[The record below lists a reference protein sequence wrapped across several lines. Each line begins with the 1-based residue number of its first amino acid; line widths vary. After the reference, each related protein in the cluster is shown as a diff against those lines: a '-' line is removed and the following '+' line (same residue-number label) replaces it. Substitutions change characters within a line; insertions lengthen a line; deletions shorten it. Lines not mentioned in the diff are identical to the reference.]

1 MKHMSL
7 QNPADTTASAN
18 VATGTKQ
25 DLTREQV
32 IKSFFTKLQS
42 MDEDDLNEEDEDSSN
57 AFPQISTRKEKAI
70 DSLIDLKNPKVAV
83 YFCDCILNCIKDQSH
98 PEARIAL
105 FYSST
110 LLLFALQHYFLVWKE
125 GRQPSSSSDH
135 SIPSIST
142 VLVKLSYVLRELTSI
157 NSFHQI
163 KIGQKKY
170 GNLFLSIL
178 NAVYQRHLPLTILL
192 CEIIRNIV
200 IKDSNKISYGEIG
213 CCEIFMKL
221 LQFYLQESSLYRKH
235 HNNTNIHTDENNNHE
250 GNDSVLLIGNEEVVI
265 SGIDPSTKPENEDE
279 DLETLP
285 SPVPISAEA
294 ANVPSGTSLDTEK
307 IDAALK
313 AEEEQEQGEETKKK
327 ETPQKK
333 TTTPTSANNNET
345 TTSPPPPVP
354 TPPAGVATT
363 PTGPPLPTPVDAI
376 LILCSSILNISANNS
391 ENKKKLGELGCC
403 ETLIEILVL
412 SGFTAT
418 SDNNP
423 KVNHNN
429 TTGKPSLESNPSLVA
444 MSLIKIV
451 CGTIQ
456 NLSVD
461 DGNKKRFGE
470 IGCCEA
476 LIYVL
481 LIFMENPVITWE
493 VFSAIRNV
501 SLNNDFNMKLFGLLG
516 TLELLT
522 KTLIMHVNNPEVVK
536 QICGALRRLAFYH
549 RVAKTSPVMD
559 EQGYVRSR
567 YTLPQLLTFVWNKKF
582 SLYNRYKRL
591 YNEEVLCETLLD
603 AVSKYLEKI
612 QSFKDKSFQQ
622 LSTVPFETSNKNSKP
637 SVINTSNSQGNAN
650 TNAFL
655 YYLSTNA
662 SSAQSSSPS
671 FSEHNTLRELFCTI
685 KCLSFNEDYYPFF
698 DLHVC
703 LPLIYQSL
711 QLFHK
716 NVELMKEICGA
727 ITGLSRMKEKKL
739 LFLSYRYKKPSSRAL
754 VISSPSK
761 TNETTLGND
770 NENLFTASSDKSS
783 SLAPTL
789 CELLVAIIEEQLQL
803 LIKANAASN
812 SRGASYDEYDGVEN
826 DNNKNE
832 NPSIHLE
839 IIKEICR
846 VVKAFAI
853 LEEGKAAFLTSN
865 LSNLLIDCLEQA
877 LTYPDVI
884 LLIAGAI
891 LNLTANSKE
900 NKIKFGSEK
909 CLNIIVHILL
919 YYLSNQEI
927 IKCLCGVIKN
937 IAVYQNNKLLFAELN
952 GCQVLFA
959 CLTTYYSQANP
970 YSSSSTPSS
979 QKITGPVVLAS
990 TLSGSKDHNE
1000 KDSSSAVL
1008 PDEHKLVLEILE
1020 AIWNVSLL
1028 PENKIVVGSIGG
1040 CEILIDLLQF
1050 YYKNPL
1056 LYKEIIKTLTG
1067 ILKTLSLESSNH
1079 DHIGSHSGCQII
1091 IKLLSKFYNNAEIL
1105 KNMLFILYQI
1115 VTPNT
1120 NTSKQA
1126 ISTAA
1131 GIVNSSSNKMNLSS
1145 PTSPVFNQVSVS
1157 SDPNSSVPATPSTAA
1172 TPEEENKKLFGELDG
1187 CEKLILLFL
1196 NKNLIYADLDILKLL
1211 CKVIQQLTYNNSFN
1225 RSKFLANGCCEILM
1239 ETLKRL
1245 PKIKFIKKV
1254 AAKSEDSTTSNTEP
1268 HLFTTNSQKKKGE
1281 LSLVEGQLTKSQP
1294 KVVMVLGSE
1303 STDFIPQS
1311 PANAVLSLLEDADE
1325 QGIRSAQQL
1334 QQRIQ
1339 YNLQENQLVMH
1350 QQKALK
1356 SFFNSPSF
1364 NDDDEDDDGEEE
1376 DEGEGNE
1383 EEENNEEG
1391 KEGGVGP
1398 PPVSSELDEDSKIM
1412 KDSNQLALTTSFKPT
1427 KQEIILGAMSSSIDN
1442 IGSNSQDG
1450 GAITNNNN
1458 PLITT
1463 TSSATKI
1470 ESKSLQ
1476 KKNSWSAM
1484 LSSSTTTGD
1493 EILEYLSEEDKLLYQ
1508 KNKEIKKCIK
1518 LLVEKLSSDS
1528 QFKKRFEEIGIKK
1541 YLADYVLPRTNSS
1554 SSFLGF
1560 GRGGKD
1566 KGRPVSS
1573 IDGNDSEAGEGQ
1585 QESQEEEGR
1594 RSVTESIPAA
1604 VNSIVEDYQKRQ
1616 KFSDQR
1622 FENLTIML

>member
-7 QNPADTTASAN
+7 QNPADTTAAAN
-18 VATGTKQ
+18 VTTGVKHE
-25 DLTREQV
+25 LTREQV

-57 AFPQISTRKEKAI
+57 SFPQISTRKEKAV

-110 LLLFALQHYFLVWKE
+110 LLLFALQHYFLLWKE
-125 GRQPSSSSDH
+125 GRQPSYSDH

-170 GNLFLSIL
+170 GNLFLAIL

-235 HNNTNIHTDENNNHE
+235 HNNTNIHTDENSNE

-265 SGIDPSTKPENEDE
+265 SGIDSSTKPENEDE

-307 IDAALK
+307 IDAVLK
-313 AEEEQEQGEETKKK
+313 AEEEEQQGNEKK
-327 ETPQKK
+327 ETQQKK

-345 TTSPPPPVP
+345 ATSPPPVP
-354 TPPAGVATT
+354 TPPAGAAAS

-423 KVNHNN
+423 KTNN
-429 TTGKPSLESNPSLVA
+429 NITGKPSLDGNPSLVA

-549 RVAKTSPVMD
+549 RVVKTAPVMD

-567 YTLPQLLTFVWNKKF
+567 YTLPQLLRFVWNKKF

-603 AVSKYLEKI
+603 AVSKYLDKI

-703 LPLIYQSL
+703 LPLIYRSL

-739 LFLSYRYKKPSSRAL
+739 LFFSYRYKKPSSRAL
-754 VISSPSK
+754 VVSSPSK
-761 TNETTLGND
+761 NTETTLGND
-770 NENLFTASSDKSS
+770 NDNLFSANSEKSSS

-789 CELLVAIIEEQLQL
+789 CELLVAIIDEQLQL

-812 SRGASYDEYDGVEN
+812 SRGASYDDNGGDEN
-826 DNNKNE
+826 DNKND
-832 NPSIHLE
+832 NPSFHLE

-900 NKIKFGSEK
+900 NKVKFGSEK

-979 QKITGPVVLAS
+979 QKIAGPVVLAAA
-990 TLSGSKDHNE
+990 LSGSKDNNE
-1000 KDSSSAVL
+1000 KDSSAVL

-1028 PENKIVVGSIGG
+1028 PENKIVIGSIGG

-1067 ILKTLSLESSNH
+1067 ILKTLSLESTNH

-1115 VTPNT
+1115 ITPNT

-1126 ISTAA
+1126 ITTAA
-1131 GIVNSSSNKMNLSS
+1131 GIVNTSSSKMNFST

-1157 SDPNSSVPATPSTAA
+1157 SEQDTSVSATPSTAA
-1172 TPEEENKKLFGELDG
+1172 TSEEENKKLFGELDG

-1254 AAKSEDSTTSNTEP
+1254 ATKSEDSTTSNTEP

-1281 LSLVEGQLTKSQP
+1281 LSLVQGQQLTKSQP
-1294 KVVMVLGSE
+1294 KAVMVLGSE

-1364 NDDDEDDDGEEE
+1364 NDDDDDDEEV

-1391 KEGGVGP
+1391 KEVGVP
-1398 PPVSSELDEDSKIM
+1398 ALVSSELDEDSKKM
-1412 KDSNQLALTTSFKPT
+1412 KESQHELALITTLKP

-1442 IGSNSQDG
+1442 IGSNSQDVG
-1450 GAITNNNN
+1450 VNNNI
-1458 PLITT
+1458 PSI
-1463 TSSATKI
+1463 TSSTKT
-1470 ESKSLQ
+1470 ESKLLQ
-1476 KKNSWSAM
+1476 KKNSWTAM
-1484 LSSSTTTGD
+1484 LSSSTATCD

-1518 LLVEKLSSDS
+1518 LLVDKLSSDTL
-1528 QFKKRFEEIGIKK
+1528 FKKRFEEIGIKK

-1560 GRGGKD
+1560 GRGGKE

-1573 IDGNDSEAGEGQ
+1573 IDGNDSEASEGQ
-1585 QESQEEEGR
+1585 QEPQEEEGR
-1594 RSVTESIPAA
+1594 KSLSESIPAA